1 MDNAVVVSVSTDGLI
16 IAAITVV
23 VVYAVKFALK
33 IIKYFFK

>member
-1 MDNAVVVSVSTDGLI
+1 MSNAIVVSISTEGLT

-23 VVYAVKFALK
+23 IVYAVKFALK